1 MATAARSESSRA
13 QAAAIDPSIPSVLAV
28 IATHNGRT
36 WLRDCLVGLNAQT
49 YPLLDVLVVDDAS
62 NETSK
67 GILRRFVKRHVRRRR
82 WGYLRT
88 PRPLGFGGAINWA
101 LSRVKTDADL
111 LLFIHDDAALDETSV
126 ERMVARLLDDDNTA
140 IVGPKIVDWVDPSR
154 LEEVGMAADRFGYP
168 YKGLDEDEIDLG
180 QHDASVEVFYVTST
194 CMLMRHEA
202 FRQLRGWDS
211 RMKVFAE
218 DLDLC
223 WRARVAGYSVRVEP
237 HAKVRHAIALATGQ
251 RRSKFHQ
258 TRYYIRRNRL
268 RAVAKSASGL
278 RLVGLLPQFLLLF
291 LAEMLG
297 FIVLRQPGEIL
308 NLLRAI
314 AWNVGVSPQTLSER
328 ARVQR
333 SRKVPDYRL
342 RKFTVRQSTRLRSYI
357 AHQADRLEA
366 AWGRR
371 AEVLSQRT
379 SEIRALGA
387 RLRGWG
393 GVVAFLCLVVLLLG
407 FRGFLFS
414 APAAVGDLLP
424 FPDRATGL
432 LRAFV
437 SPWQSV
443 GLGQPGPASPAF
455 AMLGVFP
462 VLTLGVTSVAQKVL
476 VVSLGMIGFVG
487 GYRLV
492 GEVVDR
498 PARLAA
504 GLVYAL
510 GNVGYA
516 GLQHGDLSA
525 LVFGAAAPFVLH
537 DMLRLSGWMRPPGW
551 SRARALARLGL
562 GAAVSAAFLPGT
574 LLLYLLAAVALTACR
589 AVMEPNAK
597 ALRGLWPSVIGL
609 VLAWLLLLPWSSTW
623 WSSGGAMQRL
633 WSDESWST
641 FAGAFKDHGMA
652 SVLLGQ
658 TPDAPALF
666 GLALPLLGLIALL
679 VGTAQRRRAAFALWS
694 VVLVNGWLVTAFS
707 AGWIRPLVAT
717 PTESAILA
725 SAAFA
730 GLVGLAVGSFRLD
743 LPQRGVGLLH
753 AVTIA
758 GMALAGFLVAAGLLP
773 ALWHGEWEPAH
784 GSPVDVS
791 AEVDQ
796 IRSVLAAES
805 QEETGQFRA
814 LWIGG
819 LWSQGET
826 SSSRRPAGYF
836 VTGQRGADLTDL
848 FERDQ
853 RPGSDQ
859 LASVVKSVLD
869 GSTDR
874 AGSLLGAFNIRFVLV
889 ERSAGA
895 FRWLSQKD
903 LSLSQTQDRYLVMQN
918 DALLTRAGLY
928 NHTPRYVR
936 ALDARDPSLT
946 AGEPEIERH
955 DVSQA
960 GSSSFRLTDASGPGV
975 VYLAENS
982 NPGWRATLDGADI
995 ERDDGGWGNAWSIP
1009 AKVGGDLKVSYPRA
1023 TSSLLWL
1030 LYFGLIWI
1038 VVLGAAFSR
1047 RRPPA
1052 RKALT

>member
-1 MATAARSESSRA
+1 MAVAARGDSARVLA
-13 QAAAIDPSIPSVLAV
+13 PVDDSIPSVLAI

-36 WLRDCLVGLNAQT
+36 WLKDCLVGLNTQT

-67 GILRRFVKRHVRRRR
+67 GVLRRFVKRHLRRRR

-111 LLFIHDDAALDETSV
+111 LLFIHDDAALDETSI
-126 ERMVARLLDDDNTA
+126 ERMVARLLDDDSTA

-168 YKGLDEDEIDLG
+168 YKGLDADEIDLG

-194 CMLMRHEA
+194 CLLMRHDV

-223 WRARVAGYSVRVEP
+223 WRARIAGYSVRVEP
-237 HAKVRHAIALATGQ
+237 RAKARHAIALATGQ
-251 RRSKFHQ
+251 RRSKFGQ
-258 TRYYIRRNRL
+258 IRYYIRRNRL
-268 RAVAKSASGL
+268 RAVAKSASGV
-278 RLVGLLPQFLLLF
+278 RLIGLLPQFLLLF

-314 AWNVGVSPQTLSER
+314 GWNIAAIPQTLSER

-342 RKFTVRQSTRLRSYI
+342 RKFTVRQSTRLRAYV
-357 AHQADRLEA
+357 ANQTDRLEL

-371 AEVLSQRT
+371 AEVWSRRR
-379 SEIRALGA
+379 SEVAAAGA

-393 GVVAFLCLVVLLLG
+393 GLVAAAAVVALLLG
-407 FRGFLFS
+407 FRGFLF
-414 APAAVGDLLP
+414 APPAAVGDLLP
-424 FPDRATGL
+424 YPDRVTGL
-432 LRAFV
+432 LRAFI
-437 SPWQSV
+437 SPWQGV

-455 AMLGVFP
+455 PLLGVFP
-462 VLTLGVTSVAQKVL
+462 LLTFGATAAAQKTL
-476 VVSLGMIGFVG
+476 VILLGSVGFIG

-492 GEVVDR
+492 GDVVDR
-498 PARLAA
+498 PSRVAA
-504 GLVYAL
+504 GLAYSL

-551 SRARALARLGL
+551 SRGRALARLGI
-562 GAAVSAAFLPGT
+562 GAAISAAFLPGT
-574 LLLYLLAAVALTACR
+574 LFLYGFAAVALTACR
-589 AVMEPNAK
+589 ALLEPTAK
-597 ALRGLWPSVIGL
+597 ALRGFWPSLIGL
-609 VLAWLLLLPWSSTW
+609 LLGWLMLLPWSATW
-623 WSSGGAMQRL
+623 WSEGGALQRL
-633 WSDESWST
+633 WSGESWRIYAS
-641 FAGAFKDHGMA
+641 AFHEHGMA
-652 SVLLGQ
+652 SVVLGQ

-666 GLALPLLGLIALL
+666 GLALPLLGVTALL
-679 VGTAQRRRAAFALWS
+679 IGTGQRRRAAFALWT
-694 VVLVNGWLVTAFS
+694 VVLVDGWLVTAFS
-707 AGWIRPLVAT
+707 SGWLRPLVAT
-717 PTESAILA
+717 PTEAAVLA

-730 GLVGLAVGSFRLD
+730 GLAGLAVGGFRLD
-743 LPQRGVGLLH
+743 LPQRGLGLLH
-753 AVTIA
+753 ALTIA
-758 GMALAGFLVAAGLLP
+758 GVAVAAFLVAAGLLP

-784 GSPVDVS
+784 DAAVDVN
-791 AEVDQ
+791 AERVQ
-796 IRSVLAAES
+796 IRSVLGAEAD
-805 QEETGQFRA
+805 QVGQFRA
-814 LWIGG
+814 LYVGRH
-819 LWSQGET
+819 WSQGEI
-826 SSSRRPAGYF
+826 SSSRRPGDYF
-836 VTGQRGADLTDL
+836 VTGPRGSDLTDL

-853 RPGSDQ
+853 TPGSDQ
-859 LASVVKSVLD
+859 LATVIRSVRA
-869 GSTDR
+869 GTTDR
-874 AGSLLGAFNIRFVLV
+874 AGGLLGAFNIRFVLV

-903 LSLSQTQDRYLVMQN
+903 LSLSQTQDNYLFLTN
-918 DALLTRAGLY
+918 DAVLTRAGLY
-928 NHTPRYVR
+928 NAAPKFAR
-936 ALDARDPSLT
+936 ALAHNDPAMTAGTEEIARD
-946 AGEPEIERH
+946 EILQRTNASYGL
-955 DVSQA
+955 DA
-960 GSSSFRLTDASGPGV
+960 ASGPGV
-975 VYLAENS
+975 VFLAENAD
-982 NPGWRATLDGADI
+982 PLWRATLGGA
-995 ERDDGGWGNAWSIP
+995 ELGRTDGGWANAWSVP
-1009 AKVGGDLKVSYPRA
+1009 AEVSGELRVVYPRRLSH
-1023 TSSLLWL
+1023 TLWL
-1030 LYFGLIWI
+1030 LYFVLVWI

-1047 RRPPA
+1047 RRPTP